1 MAGFLVRVPIRIHT
15 FTGQVWAT
23 RKGLSRRIL
32 KQADRLIAS
41 LATNIL
47 VDSFSQKA
55 FLVCEGVIPES
66 KANVLANGSI
76 CGVDT
81 ERFRFDK
88 GARSDI
94 RASEGIRESDIVFL
108 YVGRLNKDKGLLDL
122 AHAYSMLCKEYEN
135 MHLIIV
141 GPDEENIS
149 FRMKEICDSCSN
161 NLHFI
166 GYASLPERYMSAA
179 DVICLPSYREG
190 FGNVII
196 EGACVGIPAI
206 GSKIYGITDAI
217 DESITGLLH
226 EVGDAEDLSRKMKIL
241 LDSPAMIKKMGEMAR
256 KRATRYFSK
265 EKLTSA
271 MIEYSKTLFDE
282 TANW

>member
-55 FLVCEGVIPES
+55 FLIRESVVSES

-81 ERFRFDK
+81 ERFCFDED
-88 GARSDI
+88 ARLEI
-94 RASEGIRESDIVFL
+94 RSREGIRENDIVFL

-122 AHAYSMLCKEYEN
+122 ARAYSIVRREYDN
-135 MHLIIV
+135 VHLIIV
-141 GPDEENIS
+141 GPDEENIP
-149 FRMKEICDSCSN
+149 FRMKEICGSCSD

-166 GYASLPERYMSAA
+166 GYANVPEHYMSAA

-206 GSKIYGITDAI
+206 GSRIYGITDAI
-217 DESITGLLH
+217 DEGVTGLMY
-226 EVGDAEDLSRKMKIL
+226 EVGDAEALSRKMKIL
-241 LDSPAMIKKMGEMAR
+241 LDSPALMKKMGEVAR
-256 KRATRYFSK
+256 NRAIRYFSR
-265 EKLTSA
+265 ETLTSA
-271 MIEYSKTLFDE
+271 MIEYCE
-282 TANW
+282 TSV